1 MVLLSTSV
9 LPDIVINEAAKHAF
23 DWESAEGKIIP
34 INYDGK
40 FGKVRGVAHDF
51 HYQYPLY
58 RIAPLLIVKRE
69 QWYDRTWKHI
79 TVRLR
84 PDAGQTDI
92 QQIEN
97 VWKTVFPRLP
107 FSAQYLE
114 TLLTQQHEDAILPF
128 EISLKIATAFALF
141 VSCLGLFG
149 LTSYETTRRTKEIGI
164 RKAIGA
170 KSWQIVAHFVRSFLW
185 LLVLANIIAWPLA
198 LALFRLGAQLLRYPY
213 PFDIGAVV
221 FLQAGIISTLL
232 TVITVSIQTLRAAL
246 VNPVNALRYE

>member
-1 MVLLSTSV
+1 MVMNNHSSKLDLLGVFFVGVQSPFILV
-9 LPDIVINEAAKHAF
+9 FGDRYHWGPLAF
-23 DWESAEGKIIP
+23 K
-34 INYDGK
+34 
-40 FGKVRGVAHDF
+40 DF
-51 HYQYPLY
+51 FL
-58 RIAPLLIVKRE
+58 VE
-69 QWYDRTWKHI
+69 
-79 TVRLR
+79 
-84 PDAGQTDI
+84 
-92 QQIEN
+92 
-97 VWKTVFPRLP
+97 
-107 FSAQYLE
+107 
-114 TLLTQQHEDAILPF
+114 
-128 EISLKIATAFALF
+128 KIATAFALF

-221 FLQAGIISTLL
+221 FLQAGVISTLL